1 VETQGILPHEAIMNL
16 PQNATDFLDV
26 FIGLHNRYKKHAD
39 HEKHAFF
46 VPRIHV
52 YAFTTHLE
60 DPIGDIIN
68 RSAGIMRCSSEDIR
82 SGGYCE
88 GHVVRDVSPK
98 KVMVCLSFK
107 LPMIV
112 ADAEPLT
119 EFPAFGASAC
129 SNKKRSAEEMTK
141 SEDDEDEA

>member
-1 VETQGILPHEAIMNL
+1 MIDIVENHGILFHEAIMNL

-26 FIGLHNRYKKHAD
+26 FIGLYHRYKKHPK
-39 HEKHAFF
+39 HEQIPFF

-52 YAFTTHLE
+52 YAFTTFLE

-68 RSAGIMRCSSEDIR
+68 RSAGIMRCTSEDIR
-82 SGGYCE
+82 NSGYCE

-107 LPMIV
+107 VPMIV
-112 ADAEPLT
+112 ANAEPLN
-119 EFPAFGASAC
+119 EFPAFGASSC
-129 SNKKRSAEEMTK
+129 KKRGADEMAK
-141 SEDDEDEA
+141 SDDEA